1 MTLIMIPLGFFL
13 TLLMKEVQAEMDETI
28 ILNGFSMISQGI
40 EGDTMFMFIGILA
53 TLLFASDFSS
63 GSIRQI
69 IGKGIDRTKYVVG
82 TLVSVS
88 VFVLVMMAAL
98 FLSLFLSGSL
108 LGEGIGSFH
117 ESNIGNVLLCVLVFG
132 FFYVAYIL
140 LIVSSSR
147 KVSISLIAAIL
158 TPTILNLITKGI
170 TLLTKKNFLF
180 DPLTQ
185 MSTALSESATNAQR
199 VTALVCY
206 FIAGLFLCVASIIVI
221 KKRDV

>member
-88 VFVLVMMAAL
+88 AFVLVMMAAL

-108 LGEGIGSFH
+108 LGDGIQDGRCQNGRDQRNAYFSAGSNN
-117 ESNIGNVLLCVLVFG
+117 E
-132 FFYVAYIL
+132 
-140 LIVSSSR
+140 
-147 KVSISLIAAIL
+147 
-158 TPTILNLITKGI
+158 
-170 TLLTKKNFLF
+170 
-180 DPLTQ
+180 
-185 MSTALSESATNAQR
+185 
-199 VTALVCY
+199 
-206 FIAGLFLCVASIIVI
+206 
-221 KKRDV
+221 